1 MKKQEKF
8 ISKEEKKKTGK
19 LKRAIAVGATTLA
32 AVGLCLNQTGA
43 LAYLTDYAHVTN
55 KFTEGKVSI
64 TPSEPNWTHDPEDP
78 GDKEQVTPG
87 DIFNKDPQIT
97 ADEDSI
103 SPAFV
108 YMQVKIPYGKVTK
121 VNDDGTLFDKD
132 TNGKR
137 TTAHH
142 MLITYGEGEPTK
154 DAQDEFLVGDASL
167 VKFDPASEGLDTSL
181 APNGHSLTN
190 NINDTKDGWT
200 LLQVEKTGLA
210 AGDDDANGVIKGY
223 LVFTYAYNSMLA
235 NTDSINTKYAD
246 LVGETIQKK
255 TTHNVYQCMKDCCS
269 LSEHHRLGL
278 IRDRKIPLER
288 IEQDY
293 FTCPTNW
300 RQKDTIIAGIK
311 EKYPAYTDE
320 ILMNIPGFFYDKKRG
335 KLSFTGHKGLGI
347 LIRNSDS
354 RIVAIQIRKDTIQEG
369 DSRYIWFSS
378 SFATYNPD
386 EYNGGNGCGSPKDV
400 CYPQMLKKHTLCIT
414 EGRFKSEKL
423 TESGNISI
431 SVQGVTSWHGI
442 EETIKHMNGIHNVFI
457 FFDAD
462 ILGKHVL
469 FMQSEKM
476 IRKIQDEFPG
486 LYIRYAFWS
495 KKNGKGIDDCIIAGN
510 ISKVKYYE
518 AKRAAEICNDAYTH
532 ALGEYH
538 VANLRELKQERAKEF
553 EDYLQILTESML
565 GL

>member
-43 LAYLTDYAHVTN
+43 LAYLTDYDHVTN

-64 TPSEPNWTHDPEDP
+64 THSEPNWTHDPEDP

-154 DAQDEFLVGDASL
+154 DTQDEFLVGDASL

-200 LLQVEKTGLA
+200 LL
-210 AGDDDANGVIKGY
+210 
-223 LVFTYAYNSMLA
+223 
-235 NTDSINTKYAD
+235 
-246 LVGETIQKK
+246 
-255 TTHNVYQCMKDCCS
+255 
-269 LSEHHRLGL
+269 
-278 IRDRKIPLER
+278 
-288 IEQDY
+288 
-293 FTCPTNW
+293 
-300 RQKDTIIAGIK
+300 
-311 EKYPAYTDE
+311 
-320 ILMNIPGFFYDKKRG
+320 
-335 KLSFTGHKGLGI
+335 
-347 LIRNSDS
+347 
-354 RIVAIQIRKDTIQEG
+354 
-369 DSRYIWFSS
+369 
-378 SFATYNPD
+378 
-386 EYNGGNGCGSPKDV
+386 
-400 CYPQMLKKHTLCIT
+400 
-414 EGRFKSEKL
+414 
-423 TESGNISI
+423 
-431 SVQGVTSWHGI
+431 
-442 EETIKHMNGIHNVFI
+442 
-457 FFDAD
+457 
-462 ILGKHVL
+462 
-469 FMQSEKM
+469 
-476 IRKIQDEFPG
+476 
-486 LYIRYAFWS
+486 
-495 KKNGKGIDDCIIAGN
+495 
-510 ISKVKYYE
+510 
-518 AKRAAEICNDAYTH
+518 
-532 ALGEYH
+532 
-538 VANLRELKQERAKEF
+538 
-553 EDYLQILTESML
+553 
-565 GL
+565 

>member
-43 LAYLTDYAHVTN
+43 LAYLTDYDHVTN

-142 MLITYGEGEPTK
+142 MLVTYGEGEPTK

-200 LLQVEKTGLA
+200 LLQVEKTGLV

-255 TTHNVYQCMKDCCS
+255 TTPLFEKIRMINVVESQLDLVSYQM
-269 LSEHHRLGL
+269 
-278 IRDRKIPLER
+278 P
-288 IEQDY
+288 
-293 FTCPTNW
+293 
-300 RQKDTIIAGIK
+300 IK
-311 EKYPAYTDE
+311 V
-320 ILMNIPGFFYDKKRG
+320 F
-335 KLSFTGHKGLGI
+335 
-347 LIRNSDS
+347 
-354 RIVAIQIRKDTIQEG
+354 AIQAAHTGTGG
-369 DSRYIWFSS
+369 DEDSN
-378 SFATYNPD
+378 TLGN
-386 EYNGGNGCGSPKDV
+386 NGNGVPTSTADV
-400 CYPQMLKKHTLCIT
+400 IT
-414 EGRFKSEKL
+414 QAKAAY
-423 TESGNISI
+423 
-431 SVQGVTSWHGI
+431 VTYS
-442 EETIKHMNGIHNVFI
+442 NQNV
-457 FFDAD
+457 DN
-462 ILGKHVL
+462 
-469 FMQSEKM
+469 
-476 IRKIQDEFPG
+476 R
-486 LYIRYAFWS
+486 
-495 KKNGKGIDDCIIAGN
+495 
-510 ISKVKYYE
+510 
-518 AKRAAEICNDAYTH
+518 
-532 ALGEYH
+532 
-538 VANLRELKQERAKEF
+538 
-553 EDYLQILTESML
+553 
-565 GL
+565 

>member
-235 NTDSINTKYAD
+235 NTDSLNTKYAD

-255 TTHNVYQCMKDCCS
+255 TTPFFEKIRMINVVEGQLDLVSYQM
-269 LSEHHRLGL
+269 
-278 IRDRKIPLER
+278 P
-288 IEQDY
+288 
-293 FTCPTNW
+293 
-300 RQKDTIIAGIK
+300 IK
-311 EKYPAYTDE
+311 V
-320 ILMNIPGFFYDKKRG
+320 F
-335 KLSFTGHKGLGI
+335 
-347 LIRNSDS
+347 
-354 RIVAIQIRKDTIQEG
+354 AIQAAHTGTGG
-369 DSRYIWFSS
+369 DEDSN
-378 SFATYNPD
+378 TLGN
-386 EYNGGNGCGSPKDV
+386 NGNGVPTSTADV
-400 CYPQMLKKHTLCIT
+400 ITQAKAAYVTYSNQNVDNGTATTLVSN
-414 EGRFKSEKL
+414 F
-423 TESGNISI
+423 
-431 SVQGVTSWHGI
+431 
-442 EETIKHMNGIHNVFI
+442 ETN
-457 FFDAD
+457 
-462 ILGKHVL
+462 
-469 FMQSEKM
+469 
-476 IRKIQDEFPG
+476 
-486 LYIRYAFWS
+486 
-495 KKNGKGIDDCIIAGN
+495 
-510 ISKVKYYE
+510 
-518 AKRAAEICNDAYTH
+518 
-532 ALGEYH
+532 
-538 VANLRELKQERAKEF
+538 
-553 EDYLQILTESML
+553 
-565 GL
+565 

>member
-190 NINDTKDGWT
+190 NINDTKD
-200 LLQVEKTGLA
+200 
-210 AGDDDANGVIKGY
+210 
-223 LVFTYAYNSMLA
+223 
-235 NTDSINTKYAD
+235 
-246 LVGETIQKK
+246 
-255 TTHNVYQCMKDCCS
+255 
-269 LSEHHRLGL
+269 
-278 IRDRKIPLER
+278 
-288 IEQDY
+288 
-293 FTCPTNW
+293 
-300 RQKDTIIAGIK
+300 
-311 EKYPAYTDE
+311 
-320 ILMNIPGFFYDKKRG
+320 
-335 KLSFTGHKGLGI
+335 
-347 LIRNSDS
+347 
-354 RIVAIQIRKDTIQEG
+354 
-369 DSRYIWFSS
+369 
-378 SFATYNPD
+378 
-386 EYNGGNGCGSPKDV
+386 
-400 CYPQMLKKHTLCIT
+400 
-414 EGRFKSEKL
+414 
-423 TESGNISI
+423 IS
-431 SVQGVTSWHGI
+431 Q
-442 EETIKHMNGIHNVFI
+442 
-457 FFDAD
+457 
-462 ILGKHVL
+462 
-469 FMQSEKM
+469 
-476 IRKIQDEFPG
+476 R
-486 LYIRYAFWS
+486 
-495 KKNGKGIDDCIIAGN
+495 
-510 ISKVKYYE
+510 
-518 AKRAAEICNDAYTH
+518 
-532 ALGEYH
+532 
-538 VANLRELKQERAKEF
+538 
-553 EDYLQILTESML
+553 
-565 GL
+565 